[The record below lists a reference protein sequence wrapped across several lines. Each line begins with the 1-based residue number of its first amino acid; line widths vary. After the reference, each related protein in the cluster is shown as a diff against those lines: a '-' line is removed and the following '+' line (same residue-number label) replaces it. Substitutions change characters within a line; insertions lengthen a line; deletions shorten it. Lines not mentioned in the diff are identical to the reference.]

1 MNYKV
6 VQSANA
12 FRSVES
18 DEVQK
23 LSITLLKD
31 GHCLIFFVMLM
42 DLKRFTCVNNKRPP
56 PPLLSKKNT
65 YIIIYIVRDDE
76 LWKRRT
82 II

>member
-1 MNYKV
+1 MNYKYKV

-42 DLKRFTCVNNKRPP
+42 ELKK
-56 PPLLSKKNT
+56 
-65 YIIIYIVRDDE
+65 IY
-76 LWKRRT
+76 LC
-82 II
+82 

>member
-42 DLKRFTCVNNKRPP
+42 DLKKITCVNNKRPP
-56 PPLLSKKNT
+56 PPSFEKKYIYNYIYSK
-65 YIIIYIVRDDE
+65 R
-76 LWKRRT
+76 
-82 II
+82 

>member
-1 MNYKV
+1 M
-6 VQSANA
+6 QSANA

-42 DLKRFTCVNNKRPP
+42 ELKRDLLVLTTKYPP
-56 PPLLSKKNT
+56 PFFRKKKYNYIYSKRWR
-65 YIIIYIVRDDE
+65 IVEKTNNNLKIDV
-76 LWKRRT
+76 
-82 II
+82 

>member
-56 PPLLSKKNT
+56 PLLSKKNT